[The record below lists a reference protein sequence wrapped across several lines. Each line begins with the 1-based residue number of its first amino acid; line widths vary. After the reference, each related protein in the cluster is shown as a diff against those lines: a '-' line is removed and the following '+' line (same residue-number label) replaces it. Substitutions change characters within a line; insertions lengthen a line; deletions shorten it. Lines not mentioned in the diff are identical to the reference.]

1 MKLAV
6 RIKYF
11 CVKSKKYFNH
21 SHFRTNTTLKINF
34 HAHYIFTKILIF
46 IYKNAQIHPYV
57 TVQYLKSIPFV
68 QKACK
73 TCVHTSVSGK
83 NQSSSQTKG
92 CMHGLV
98 QKSLYT
104 CERVANIFLHPGA
117 NYTYM
122 YNLHTVCKSAHVNGA
137 LVSRLYD
144 LVSHLY
150 DLVSRLYELVS
161 RLYDLASRLYDIHV

>member
-1 MKLAV
+1 MYIWSCERAANIHTYANVSFPLILRDIGNKNK
-6 RIKYF
+6 IF
-11 CVKSKKYFNH
+11 CVKSKKYFNY
-21 SHFRTNTTLKINF
+21 SNFKTNTVLRINF
-34 HAHYIFTKILIF
+34 HAHDIFTKILIF
-46 IYKNAQIHPYV
+46 TYNNAQIHPNV

-73 TCVHTSVSGK
+73 TYVHTSVSGK

-92 CMHGLV
+92 FMHGLV
-98 QKSLYT
+98 QKILDT

-137 LVSRLYD
+137 
-144 LVSHLY
+144 
-150 DLVSRLYELVS
+150 
-161 RLYDLASRLYDIHV
+161 